1 MATHRN
7 SPTVRD
13 ENKVTFCICRVRSN
27 HAVPVYVQYRTG
39 IHTHCI
45 IENKIYKNY
54 VIFMLDTL

>member
-1 MATHRN
+1 M
-7 SPTVRD
+7 
-13 ENKVTFCICRVRSN
+13 NKATFCICRVRSN

-39 IHTHCI
+39 IHTHYI

>member
-1 MATHRN
+1 MQLTVTHLRYAM
-7 SPTVRD
+7 
-13 ENKVTFCICRVRSN
+13 NKATFCICRVRSN